1 MTPLFFRGSILMI
14 ENILSY
20 SEFMS
25 MKYRDFKRIEAV
37 WMFKNKQVQNR
48 IKQQSQNE
56 TISKLSNVPT
66 RSVQDMGFSKE
77 QLKAMFS

>member
-1 MTPLFFRGSILMI
+1 MI